1 MTRAATRDA
10 GVREAAGVGPAVV
23 GAAGTGMDGT
33 DTDGTGTTG
42 RTASVAGTTAARGRE
57 EVTVT
62 GAMPHTARTGGR
74 VAGGAAGG
82 GDAGAGRT
90 AEAVRTAGEARRTT
104 AAAGRLAV
112 ATGPRAAGGSV
123 RRGAARGG
131 ARAAVAS
138 AAVLLALAALQGR
151 AAADATTAPAGPAV
165 WQPQG
170 APLAGA
176 ATTADAPQM
185 KAAVTYRDALKVDE
199 TRFYGIALD
208 AASSAAVS
216 VFAVPPPG
224 TRVAYGDGIELTL
237 QNADGDECD
246 SAEVHFGDDGDPRPL
261 GTAVA
266 RLITGDD
273 SDSCQSADQY
283 TLEVHRTSDATSD
296 PGPWPLE
303 LRYVSEP
310 GLVPGDGAPSADTSG
325 SADAGGTAAS
335 GGPGDSGSSG
345 DSGGSPTGTAS
356 PTPLLTGTPRQ
367 ASGGPSFE
375 TAAALRTGIWKDR
388 VLPGETRFYKVPV
401 DWGQQATVFTDFS
414 SAQVTDDSAYVAEGV
429 RVTEYSPVRELV
441 HGDDRSY
448 EGKPVSIGEQL
459 APVAYANR
467 ASDDDEVATV
477 RYAGWYYVAVT
488 VHPGVAKAVQG
499 AVPVTLR
506 VQVSGAARPAPD
518 YAGDPSAAGIGVS
531 SHDVA
536 AADGTAGGGGSGHG
550 ALRFLAFAMFGA
562 AAVLLLTLGGWYV
575 VARRRAPAAADTV
588 TAPRPQGYGPPR
600 W

>member
-1 MTRAATRDA
+1 
-10 GVREAAGVGPAVV
+10 
-23 GAAGTGMDGT
+23 
-33 DTDGTGTTG
+33 
-42 RTASVAGTTAARGRE
+42 
-57 EVTVT
+57 
-62 GAMPHTARTGGR
+62 
-74 VAGGAAGG
+74 
-82 GDAGAGRT
+82 
-90 AEAVRTAGEARRTT
+90 
-104 AAAGRLAV
+104 
-112 ATGPRAAGGSV
+112 
-123 RRGAARGG
+123 
-131 ARAAVAS
+131 
-138 AAVLLALAALQGR
+138 VLLALAALQGR

-199 TRFYGIALD
+199 TRFYGLALD

-224 TRVAYGDGIELTL
+224 TRVGYGDGIELTL

-246 SAEVHFGDDGDPRPL
+246 SAEVHFGDDGDPRPI

-266 RLITGDD
+266 RLVTGDD

-283 TLEVHRTSDATSD
+283 TLEVHRTTDATSD

-310 GLVPGDGAPSADTSG
+310 GLTPGAPAPSAAASG
-325 SADAGGTAAS
+325 SAADGGS
-335 GGPGDSGSSG
+335 GADFGGSSG
-345 DSGGSPTGTAS
+345 DTAS

-401 DWGQQATVFTDFS
+401 GWGQQATVFTDFS

-429 RVTEYSPVRELV
+429 RVTAYSPVRELV
-441 HGDDRSY
+441 RGDDRSY
-448 EGKPVSIGEQL
+448 AGKPVSIGEQL

-467 ASDDDEVATV
+467 ASDDGEVATV

-488 VHPGVAKAVQG
+488 VHPKVAEAVQG
-499 AVPVTLR
+499 PVPVTLR
-506 VQVSGAARPAPD
+506 VEVSGAAQPAPD

-562 AAVLLLTLGGWYV
+562 ATVLLLTLGGWYV
-575 VARRRAPAAADTV
+575 LARRRATAAADTV
-588 TAPRPQGYGPPR
+588 TAPRPPGYGSPR